1 MKNAMSNMLK
11 TKSGRWVELP
21 TKEEDKAIQ
30 AAAIADP
37 DAPLLTD
44 EQMANMQPLRIFSNS
59 LVDRKTQD
67 ATRDYLNK
75 GARDA

>member
-30 AAAIADP
+30 AAAIADL

-75 GARDA
+75 GELDA

>member
-11 TKSGRWVELP
+11 TKSGRWVKLP
-21 TKEEDKAIQ
+21 TNEENETIR
-30 AAAIADP
+30 AAAISDP

-44 EQMANMQPLRIFSNS
+44 EQMAGMQPLPIIGNS
-59 LVDRKTQD
+59 LVDRKTPD

>member
-11 TKSGRWVELP
+11 TKSGRWVKLP
-21 TKEEDKAIQ
+21 TNEENETIR
-30 AAAIADP
+30 AAAISDP

-44 EQMANMQPLRIFSNS
+44 EQMAGMQPLPIIGKC

>member
-11 TKSGRWVELP
+11 TKSGRWVKLP
-21 TKEEDKAIQ
+21 TNEENETIR
-30 AAAIADP
+30 AAAISDP

-44 EQMANMQPLRIFSNS
+44 EQMAGMQPLPIFGNS
-59 LVDRKTQD
+59 LVDRKTPD